1 MTIVDHSGVYK
12 DLVDYRRLCWTQLD
26 CSTAEGSVGL
36 EQTMLGCLN
45 CSGVCWTLAESVGL
59 YWTTGLG
66 LGPCLWPLFIYSEL
80 MDDYVK
86 TAYRVLLPE
95 FSLSGKIM
103 QEKL

>member
-1 MTIVDHSGVYK
+1 MTIVDHSGLYK
-12 DLVDYRRLCWTQLD
+12 DLLD

-45 CSGVCWTLAESVGL
+45 CSGVFWTLAEYVGL

-66 LGPCLWPLFIYSEL
+66 LGPCLWPLFIYSEF

-86 TAYRVLLPE
+86 TAHRVLLPE